1 MNRKSQTERAALE
14 QKKELIDEYGRL
26 EAELVPTRAKLRRL
40 EELGRVIR
48 TDAAKADP
56 EQPVTLSGN
65 SYEIVLG
72 AAGMQTKITDM
83 AAAYRLLG
91 REKFLKAA
99 SLTLKAL
106 EQHADAA
113 AIAAL
118 TARERTG
125 PRPLVVRSTGA

>member
-1 MNRKSQTERAALE
+1 MPRKQAERDTLAQ

-26 EAELVPTRAKLRRL
+26 DAELGSQRAKIRRL

-48 TDAAKADP
+48 SWHVDANP
-56 EQPVTLSGN
+56 EEPVSSAGN
-65 SYEIVLG
+65 EYEIVLG
-72 AAGMQTKITDM
+72 PAGMQTKITDM

-99 SLTLKAL
+99 NLTLKSL

-118 TARERTG
+118 TTRGRTG
-125 PRPLVVRSTGA
+125 PRPLVVRSTSA